1 MSQISESNLNPASLA
16 KEYYYPKHWGTWISI
31 ALLRLCAFLPIRF
44 QITMGR
50 KIGTLVYHL
59 AKSRRHITK
68 TNIGLCFPELNQAEQ
83 QHLVKQ
89 TIQDNVIGFFES
101 AYAWWNRPEKLVKN
115 TQVIGLEHMHK
126 LKENG
131 QGVLVVGAHYSNL
144 DLGGALVA
152 QFIDLDVTYRP
163 HDNAIFDHMIR
174 SGRTRYFKRIL
185 DRSQIRDM
193 VRRLKTGNA
202 VWYAADQDY
211 GRNHAVFAPFF
222 GIDAATITGPSRLA
236 KMSGCA
242 VVIIRHQRKSDDSG
256 YIIEFAPLEPFPNG
270 DLVVDAT
277 AINHALEQQIRKFP
291 SQYMWVHRRFKT
303 RPEGES
309 GFY

>member
-1 MSQISESNLNPASLA
+1 
-16 KEYYYPKHWGTWISI
+16 
-31 ALLRLCAFLPIRF
+31 
-44 QITMGR
+44 MGR
-50 KIGTLVYHL
+50 AIGTLVYHL
-59 AKSRRHITK
+59 AKSRRHITE
-68 TNIGLCFPELNQAEQ
+68 TNIRICFPELNSLQ
-83 QHLVKQ
+83 QRHLVKQ
-89 TIQDNVIGFFES
+89 TIQENVIGFFES

-115 TQVIGLEHMHK
+115 TEVIGLQHMQR
-126 LKENG
+126 LKETG

-193 VRRLKTGNA
+193 VKRLKTGNA

-222 GIDAATITGPSRLA
+222 GISAATITGPSRIA

-242 VVIIRHQRKSDDSG
+242 LVIIRHQRKEDGSG
-256 YIIEFAPLEPFPNG
+256 YIIEFSPLEPFPTG
-270 DLVVDAT
+270 DLVMDAA
-277 AINHALEQQIRKFP
+277 AINGALEQQIRKHP
-291 SQYMWVHRRFKT
+291 AQYMWVHRRFKT

-309 GFY
+309 GYY